1 MVAVP
6 LQVAAVLVQA
16 VPEVVVLVV
25 GAAVDLGVQGDHC
38 SPSSP
43 SARLGAVADVRA
55 EELAL
60 VAVLAPA
67 AQAQA
72 LVVPDPVA
80 LAQVA
85 LAQVVPDPV
94 APDPVAP
101 APAVLAQVLADAP
114 VPGVALSQA
123 MVRTAH
129 TAIHRPV
136 RQSRQVIQIRP
147 QSRHRAI
154 WITTKSQTV
163 MTVHS
168 AVAVNQLG

>member
-1 MVAVP
+1 MAAVP
-6 LQVAAVLVQA
+6 LQVAV
-16 VPEVVVLVV
+16 VPVRTVAEVFLQVV
-25 GAAVDLGVQGDHC
+25 GAEVLLAVQGDHC

-43 SARLGAVADVRA
+43 SARLGAAVGVLA

-67 AQAQA
+67 
-72 LVVPDPVA
+72 PVA

-85 LAQVVPDPV
+85 PAQ
-94 APDPVAP
+94 VAP
-101 APAVLAQVLADAP
+101 AQVAPALAVLAQVLAQVLADAP
-114 VPGVALSQA
+114 VPGVALSRA

-129 TAIHRPV
+129 TAIHQPV
-136 RQSRQVIQIRP
+136 HQSRQVIQIRP
-147 QSRHRAI
+147 LSRHRAI

-163 MTVHS
+163 MTVRS

>member
-1 MVAVP
+1 MVA
-6 LQVAAVLVQA
+6 
-16 VPEVVVLVV
+16 EVFHQVV
-25 GAAVDLGVQGDHC
+25 GAEVLLAVQGDHC

-43 SARLGAVADVRA
+43 SAPLGAAVGVLA

-67 AQAQA
+67 AQALALALALA
-72 LVVPDPVA
+72 LVVPDPVV

-85 LAQVVPDPV
+85 PDP
-94 APDPVAP
+94 AAQ
-101 APAVLAQVLADAP
+101 ALAVLAQVLADAP
-114 VPGVALSQA
+114 VPGVALCRVV
-123 MVRTAH
+123 VRTAH

-136 RQSRQVIQIRP
+136 RQNRRVAQIRR

-168 AVAVNQLG
+168 AVVVNQLG

>member
-85 LAQVVPDPV
+85 LAQV
-94 APDPVAP
+94 
-101 APAVLAQVLADAP
+101 
-114 VPGVALSQA
+114 
-123 MVRTAH
+123 MVRH
-129 TAIHRPV
+129 HRH
-136 RQSRQVIQIRP
+136 RQRNQTQP
-147 QSRHRAI
+147 QSRLQAI
-154 WITTKSQTV
+154 WIATKSQTLEMV
-163 MTVHS
+163 RS
-168 AVAVNQLG
+168 DPALNQLG

>member
-1 MVAVP
+1 MCYSLGFV
-6 LQVAAVLVQA
+6 LLRMTQAAH
-16 VPEVVVLVV
+16 PEEIPVKSIQPHRNILFC
-25 GAAVDLGVQGDHC
+25 GIA
-38 SPSSP
+38 
-43 SARLGAVADVRA
+43 
-55 EELAL
+55 LAL
-60 VAVLAPA
+60 
-67 AQAQA
+67 
-72 LVVPDPVA
+72 LVP
-80 LAQVA
+80 QVA
-85 LAQVVPDPV
+85 LAQVV
-94 APDPVAP
+94 PDPVAP

-114 VPGVALSQA
+114 VPGVALCRVV
-123 MVRTAH
+123 VRTAH

>member
-1 MVAVP
+1 MAAVP

-72 LVVPDPVA
+72 LVV
-80 LAQVA
+80 
-85 LAQVVPDPV
+85 
-94 APDPVAP
+94 PDPVAP

>member
-43 SARLGAVADVRA
+43 SARLGAAVGVLA

-67 AQAQA
+67 AQALA
-72 LVVPDPVA
+72 LVVPDPVVLAQVVPDPVA
-80 LAQVA
+80 LAQVVPA
-85 LAQVVPDPV
+85 L
-94 APDPVAP
+94 
-101 APAVLAQVLADAP
+101 AVLAEAP

-123 MVRTAH
+123 MVRTAP

>member
-1 MVAVP
+1 MAAAP
-6 LQVAAVLVQA
+6 LQVAAVPVRTVA
-16 VPEVVVLVV
+16 EVCHQVV
-25 GAAVDLGVQGDHC
+25 GAEVLLAVQGDHC

-43 SARLGAVADVRA
+43 SARLGAAVGVLA

-67 AQAQA
+67 AQALA
-72 LVVPDPVA
+72 LVVPDPVVLAQVVPDPVA
-80 LAQVA
+80 LAQVVPA
-85 LAQVVPDPV
+85 L
-94 APDPVAP
+94 
-101 APAVLAQVLADAP
+101 AVLAQVLADAP

-136 RQSRQVIQIRP
+136 RQNRRVAQIRR

>member
-94 APDPVAP
+94 AP

-147 QSRHRAI
+147 QSRHRAT